1 MNKQSKVDLNFPN
14 SLSSSIENFSFDAS
28 EIYKTKTLQS
38 IAFSYP
44 SNYNIIERYSSL
56 DDATLFLLE
65 EKDEEPATEL
75 APSKKFTL
83 LHRSPFFSC
92 HPNYIKALLRE
103 MKLLRI
109 LNNENL
115 ISFKKAILPQFRNDL
130 RHIDLITNEIPFDL
144 YSVIHSNT
152 EYNNDHIMFILYQI
166 LRGLKYLHTGK
177 IIHGNLRPHC
187 IFVNEICDCFITDF
201 RLCKIVIPQIKRKS
215 FENCKN
221 FRVSKVYSAPEIV
234 LNYENYDYAI
244 DMWSVGCILAE
255 LLLRKQL
262 FKSTKY
268 QHEILNIIDIIGFPS
283 EEDLNQIPQ
292 NKELGM
298 KQFQNLKEK
307 KSIDWDTYFK
317 DSNPMAIDL
326 MKKML
331 EFNPKKRI
339 TCEEALKH
347 PYLKDLHCPEDEP
360 GFDKELIAN
369 EWDFEEF
376 NWKMLKREHI
386 IELIYHEMLLSNY
399 PEKLENYVKKLKE
412 GKGTLE
418 IVFDYP
424 LKLENNSEGE
434 DDYGYFF

>member
-1 MNKQSKVDLNFPN
+1 MNSSIKLDLNFPC
-14 SLSSSIENFSFDAS
+14 SISSSLENFSIDPGD
-28 EIYKTKTLQS
+28 IYVSKTLLG
-38 IAFSYP
+38 ITFSYP

-56 DDATLFLLE
+56 DDGSLFLME
-65 EKDEEPATEL
+65 EKDDEPVTEQN
-75 APSKKFTL
+75 PTKKFTL
-83 LHRSPFFSC
+83 IHRSPFFSC

-109 LNNENL
+109 MNNENL
-115 ISFKKAILPQFRNDL
+115 VSFKKAILPPFRSDL
-130 RHIDLITNEIPFDL
+130 RRIDLLTNEIPFDL

-166 LRGLKYLHTGK
+166 LRGLKYMHTGK

-201 RLCKIVIPQIKRKS
+201 RLCRINISQIKRKS

-221 FRVSKVYSAPEIV
+221 FRFSKLYSAPEIV

-262 FKSTKY
+262 FKSIKY
-268 QHEILNIIDIIGFPS
+268 QHEILNIMDVIGCPS
-283 EEDLNQIPQ
+283 EWDLNQIPT

-298 KQFQNLKEK
+298 RLCQNLKEK
-307 KSIDWDTYFK
+307 KSIDWETYFK
-317 DSNPMAIDL
+317 DSNPLAIDL
-326 MKKML
+326 MRKML

-339 TCEEALKH
+339 SCEDALKH

-360 GFDKELIAN
+360 SFDKELFPN

-376 NWKMLKREHI
+376 NWKLLKRDEI
-386 IELIYHEMLLSNY
+386 VELLYHEMLLSNY
-399 PEKLENYVKKLKE
+399 PEKLDNFVKKLKE
-412 GKGTLE
+412 GKKGLE
-418 IVFDYP
+418 IIFDYP
-424 LKLENNSEGE
+424 VKLEINDEGE
-434 DDYGYFF
+434 EDYSCF